1 MKYASSQ
8 NLGYLL
14 IKTSRAW
21 NQRLMEI
28 FKSKGYDDLKPSF
41 GAVFIPLFDKDN
53 QNIADIMNFS
63 NLSKQSMTVYIN
75 ELKGRGYI
83 ETQHNPDDRRFVRV
97 LLTPKGKVLKTVA
110 DGVVKQVNYE
120 FSQQLCASQFK
131 ELLQILNKFS
141 ENVKGL
147 RHIE

>member
-28 FKSKGYDDLKPSF
+28 FKSKGYVDLKPSF

-53 QNIADIMNFS
+53 QNVADIMNFS

-83 ETQHNPDDRRFVRV
+83 ETRLNPDDRRFVRV
-97 LLTPKGKVLKTVA
+97 LLTPKRKVLKAVA
-110 DGVVKQVNYE
+110 DGVVKQVNSE
-120 FSQQLCASQFK
+120 FSQQLRASEFK
-131 ELLQILNKFS
+131 ELLQILNKIS

-147 RHIE
+147 RDIE